1 MIKWLKDKL
10 DEKSEGQ
17 TGSEQTEGGEVSEG
31 PNSFSQAETSTGG
44 ADSVYGTPD
53 ATPSTATTRPRRS
66 APERSGVIRS
76 R

>member
-53 ATPSTATTRPRRS
+53 ATPSTALGDRDLDTPPIPGAS
-66 APERSGVIRS
+66 
-76 R
+76 